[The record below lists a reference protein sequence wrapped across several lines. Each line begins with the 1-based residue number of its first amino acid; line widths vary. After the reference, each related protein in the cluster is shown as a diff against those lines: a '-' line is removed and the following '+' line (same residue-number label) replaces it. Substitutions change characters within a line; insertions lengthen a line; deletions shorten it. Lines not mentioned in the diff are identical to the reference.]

1 MQNFIFF
8 QFSLPQS
15 NASSSETM
23 HHGVEEVCMEAE
35 LIQSQ
40 GVQIGPRVSQSYPP
54 LVTFSIK

>member
-1 MQNFIFF
+1 MSFLFF